1 MLLGDSVAA
10 DCVYTDA
17 LAQCHGHAEL
27 TAHIRGFQQGLPGGR
42 FETELFVI
50 HHNHAL
56 AGWHPVDANGTVQ
69 PSGVDAVIFNADG
82 LLAQITGFPVAL
94 TK

>member
-1 MLLGDSVAA
+1 MPS
-10 DCVYTDA
+10 
-17 LAQCHGHAEL
+17 L
-27 TAHIRGFQQGLPGGR
+27 TAHIQGFQQGLPGGR
-42 FETELFVI
+42 FETELFVM